1 MTLFY
6 FTGDH
11 SGNTISPKLE
21 VYMVLNDESGEKI
34 LSVRGG
40 KFNLRGSLK
49 SFLRQPLNDKVEC

>member
-1 MTLFY
+1 
-6 FTGDH
+6 
-11 SGNTISPKLE
+11 
-21 VYMVLNDESGEKI
+21 MVLNDESGEKI